1 MTFALASRRSL
12 GQAVGARLQPLLR
25 IGWWWFCLFLFLCFP
40 AQADVVVL
48 RSAQA
53 LVTVDGVTTH
63 RDVELPYHWDR
74 VNRGRAGEAT
84 FTIPFTLDK
93 PPTGSFGVYF
103 KRIGSSAEVWLNG
116 SVLARLGDPSQ
127 SNQDD
132 YAKGPQYITIPE
144 RLLGQV
150 NVMRIHIRADGGRFA
165 GLSEMELG
173 PEAEVRPRYAT
184 AYQWRV
190 VASAAVA
197 IFSLMVGMGAL
208 TLWFTQ
214 VDPSKPVMYRRDGI
228 YLVAGLGELCWAVRV
243 GDAALIQ
250 QPLAWPWWGGVIT
263 VALAGWMCCMALFCH
278 RVAGWHLHRT
288 MPWMRVVLTALF
300 GGAFVASAL
309 SFALQKPIYLTVW
322 LACANVLFIAYA
334 LVYFHAAWRRAD
346 RTWLALALAGVLN
359 VAAGVHDWIAIRIS
373 ADYDGNNWIRYSSV
387 LFAMVLWYVVL
398 ARFRAASAQSRELM
412 TTLASRVAQ
421 KEAELKASYGQ
432 LEALA
437 RAQERTD
444 ERTRILR
451 DMHDGVG
458 SHISSAIRQLQTGV
472 ESNKSTCSAE
482 VLLTLRDAMDQLKLS
497 IDSIH
502 LPPGDVNALLAN
514 LRYRLEP
521 RFNAMGIDLQW
532 DVDLLP
538 VLPNLDVNGMRQLQ
552 FMLFE
557 ALSNVLQHAHA
568 KVLRMAAHVAPDGG
582 VVVQVVDDGQGFDA
596 LSPQRK
602 GLLSMHERATA
613 IGAQLNISSQPGCTA
628 VAITLA
634 P

>member
-1 MTFALASRRSL
+1 MTLAPARRCTVGPAL
-12 GQAVGARLQPLLR
+12 GARLQTALGR
-25 IGWWWFCLFLFLCFP
+25 WCWWCCLCLGLCLP
-40 AQADVVVL
+40 AQADVLVL

-53 LVTVDGVTTH
+53 VVTVDGAVTH
-63 RDVELPYHWDR
+63 HDVELPYHWDR
-74 VNRGRAGEAT
+74 VNRGRAGEVT
-84 FTIPFTLDK
+84 FTIPFALSH

-103 KRIGSSAEVWLNG
+103 QRIGSSAEIWLNG

-144 RLLGQV
+144 RLLGQE
-150 NVMRIHIRADGGRFA
+150 NVMRIHIRADGGRYG
-165 GLSEMELG
+165 GLSVVELG
-173 PEAEVRPRYAT
+173 PEAQVRPRYAS

-190 VASAAVA
+190 ATSAAVA
-197 IFSLMVGMGAL
+197 IFSLMVGVGAL

-214 VDPSKPVMYRRDGI
+214 VDPSKPVLFRRDGI
-228 YLVAGLGELCWAVRV
+228 YLVAGLGELFWAVRV
-243 GDAALIQ
+243 GDAALTQ
-250 QPLAWPWWGGVIT
+250 PPLAWPWWGGLIT
-263 VALAGWMCCMALFCH
+263 VALAGWICCMALFCH
-278 RVAGWHLHRT
+278 RVAGWHLHRS
-288 MPWMRVVLTALF
+288 MPWVRGVLGALV

-309 SFALQKPIYLTVW
+309 SFALQKPIYLTIW
-322 LACANVLFIAYA
+322 LASANVLFIAYA

-346 RTWLALALAGVLN
+346 RTWLALAFAGVLN
-359 VAAGVHDWIAIRIS
+359 VLAGVHDWLAIRIS
-373 ADYDGNNWIRYSSV
+373 VDYDGNNWIRYSSV

-421 KEAELKASYGQ
+421 REAELKDSYGQ
-432 LEALA
+432 LEVLA

-458 SHISSAIRQLQTGV
+458 SHISSAIRQLQTGL
-472 ESNKSTCSAE
+472 ETNKPSCPAE

-521 RFNAMGIDLQW
+521 RFNAMGIELQW
-532 DVDLLP
+532 DVDLLTE
-538 VLPNLDVNGMRQLQ
+538 LPRLDVNGMRQLQ

-568 KVLRMAAHVAPDGG
+568 KALRMAAHVAPGG
-582 VVVQVVDDGQGFDA
+582 AVVVQVTDDGHGFDA
-596 LSPQRK
+596 LSPSRK
-602 GLLSMHERATA
+602 GLLSMHERASA
-613 IGAQLNISSQPGCTA
+613 IGAQLRISSQPGCTTVEIA
-628 VAITLA
+628 LV

>member
-1 MTFALASRRSL
+1 MRVTL
-12 GQAVGARLQPLLR
+12 GARLLR
-25 IGWWWFCLFLFLCFP
+25 ALGSWCLWCCLCLCWP
-40 AQADVVVL
+40 TYAEVL
-48 RSAQA
+48 TFRSAQA
-53 LVTVDGVTTH
+53 VVTVGDATTH
-63 RDVELPYHWDR
+63 QDVALPYHWDR
-74 VNRGRAGEAT
+74 MNRGQAGEAT
-84 FTIPFTLDK
+84 FTIPFTLPN
-93 PPTGSFGVYF
+93 PPTGSYGVYF
-103 KRIGSSAEVWLNG
+103 QRIGSTAEIWLNG
-116 SVLARLGDPSQ
+116 SVLARMGDPSQ
-127 SNQDD
+127 ANQDD
-132 YAKGPQYITIPE
+132 YAKGPQYVTIPE

-150 NVMRIHIRADGGRFA
+150 NVIRIHIRADGGRYG
-165 GLSEMELG
+165 GLSVLEVG
-173 PEAEVRPRYAT
+173 PEAEVRPRYAS

-197 IFSLMVGMGAL
+197 IFSLMVGVGAL

-214 VDPSKPVMYRRDGI
+214 VDPSKPVMYQRDGL

-243 GDAALIQ
+243 GDAALTHPPI
-250 QPLAWPWWGGVIT
+250 AWPWWGGLIT
-263 VALAGWMCCMALFCH
+263 VALAGWICCMALFCH
-278 RVAGWHLHRT
+278 RVAGWHLHRS
-288 MPWMRVVLTALF
+288 MPWMRAVLGALF

-309 SFALQKPIYLTVW
+309 SFSLQQPIYLTIW

-334 LVYFHAAWRRAD
+334 LFYFHAAWRRSE
-346 RTWLALALAGVLN
+346 RTWLALAFAGILN
-359 VAAGVHDWIAIRIS
+359 VAAGVHDWLAIRIS
-373 ADYDGNNWIRYSSV
+373 VDYDGNNWIRYSSV

-421 KEAELKASYGQ
+421 REAELKASYGQ

-458 SHISSAIRQLQTGV
+458 SHISSAIRQLQAGL
-472 ESNKSTCSAE
+472 EASKPTCQAE

-521 RFNAMGIDLQW
+521 RFIAMGIELQW
-532 DVDLLP
+532 EVDLLP
-538 VLPNLDVNGMRQLQ
+538 VLPRLDVNGMRQLQ
-552 FMLFE
+552 YMLFE

-568 KVLRMAAHVAPDGG
+568 KVLRMAAHVAPDGE
-582 VVVQVVDDGQGFDA
+582 VVVQVVDDGLGFDA
-596 LSPQRK
+596 RIPPRK
-602 GLLSMHERATA
+602 GLLSMHERASA
-613 IGAQLNISSQPGCTA
+613 IGAQLGISSQPGCTT
-628 VAITLA
+628 VQISLA

>member
-1 MTFALASRRSL
+1 MSVTAAGR
-12 GQAVGARLQPLLR
+12 LLR
-25 IGWWWFCLFLFLCFP
+25 ALGLGFLWWCLCLCGP
-40 AQADVVVL
+40 AQAEVL
-48 RSAQA
+48 VFRSAQA
-53 LVTVDGVTTH
+53 VVTVGGASTH
-63 RDVELPYHWDR
+63 QDVELPYHWDR
-74 VNRGRAGEAT
+74 VNRGQAGEAT
-84 FTIPFTLDK
+84 FTIPFALPK
-93 PPTGSFGVYF
+93 PPVGSYGIYF
-103 KRIGSSAEVWLNG
+103 KRIGSTAEVWLNG
-116 SVLARLGDPSQ
+116 SVLARLGDTSQ
-127 SNQDD
+127 ANQDD

-150 NVMRIHIRADGGRFA
+150 NVIRIHIHADGGRYG
-165 GLSEMELG
+165 GLSVLEIG
-173 PEAEVRPRYAT
+173 PETEVRPRYAS

-214 VDPSKPVMYRRDGI
+214 VDLSKPVLLRRDGL
-228 YLVAGLGELCWAVRV
+228 YLVAGLGELCWAIRV
-243 GDAALIQ
+243 GDAALTHPPIV
-250 QPLAWPWWGGVIT
+250 WPWWGGLIT
-263 VALAGWMCCMALFCH
+263 VALAGWICCMALFCH
-278 RVAGWHLHRT
+278 RVAGWHLHRSHV
-288 MPWMRVVLTALF
+288 WMRAVLGALF

-309 SFALQKPIYLTVW
+309 SFALQQPIYLTVW
-322 LACANVLFIAYA
+322 LACANLLFIGYA
-334 LVYFHAAWRRAD
+334 VVYFYAAWRRSE
-346 RTWLALALAGVLN
+346 RTWLALAFAGILN
-359 VAAGVHDWIAIRIS
+359 VAAGVHDWLAIRIS

-398 ARFRAASAQSRELM
+398 ARFRAASAQSRELL

-421 KEAELKASYGQ
+421 REAELQASYGQ
-432 LEALA
+432 LEVLA

-458 SHISSAIRQLQTGV
+458 SHISSAIRQLQTCV
-472 ESNKSTCSAE
+472 ETNKPACPTE

-538 VLPNLDVNGMRQLQ
+538 VLPDLDVNGMRQLQ

-568 KVLRMAAHVAPDGG
+568 KVLRMAAHVAPGG
-582 VVVQVVDDGQGFDA
+582 EVVVQVVDDGLGFDA
-596 LSPQRK
+596 LIPPRK
-602 GLLSMHERATA
+602 GLLSMHERASA
-613 IGAQLNISSQPGCTA
+613 IGAQLRISSRPDCTTVEIA
-628 VAITLA
+628 LV